1 MNTTN
6 PLNPG
11 QNEAANYHNGPLLV
25 VAGAG
30 AGKTKTVAERIR
42 RLIESGVPA
51 SRIIAITF
59 TNKAAK
65 ELRERV
71 NNPGVF
77 ASTFHSL
84 GVHILRDHAQAIG
97 LNRHFT
103 IFDKDDAVREVK
115 DILVEKGLDP
125 KQIEP
130 RRVLGAIS
138 KAKGNGHN
146 RVDYGQQAQP
156 SFFNDTV
163 FNVWEAY
170 DQRLRDQKALDFDDL
185 LLKTAELLESRA
197 EVLNHYRE
205 RWHYLHID
213 EYQDT
218 NAIQYRLAKLLT
230 GDRQNICV
238 VGDVDQSIYSW
249 RGADFRNLLRFEQ
262 DYPKAK
268 VVLLEENYR
277 STKTILAAANEV
289 IKKNRE
295 RHDKNLFT
303 NNQEGEM
310 IGLMIGLDEKE
321 EAQLVAE
328 SAARHIRSGTKAGD
342 IAVLYR
348 ANFQSRVIEEAF
360 LRADVPYQVL
370 GTKFFERQEIKDV
383 LAYIRA
389 ALNPDDIVSTKRV
402 INLPPR
408 GLGKVTLAKIF
419 SGQEDGL
426 ANSIKIKLDGFRAN
440 LSTIRK
446 AAKIEKPSQLIK
458 TVIEQSGLGAMWR
471 SGASD
476 DLERLENAKELAT
489 LALRYDELPDNTGI
503 EKLLDDA
510 ALASDQ
516 DSLDE
521 KDQKRDGVRLMT
533 VHAAKGLEFNYVY
546 VVGMEQNLF
555 PHQGFDRDEERDSEE
570 ERRLFYVAITRARQ
584 KLYLSYAQMR
594 TIYGSRQLTLP
605 SQFIGEIPSYLIEA
619 ENDPLSFVDF

>member
-1 MNTTN
+1 VNTTN